1 MMWSVSYCWNKRKP
15 FCVSVAGANMEL
27 TATATITKI
36 GDEYFLPIDLALL
49 KALECAVGDEVT
61 FTVEGN
67 RLIATRHCEE

>member
-1 MMWSVSYCWNKRKP
+1 
-15 FCVSVAGANMEL
+15 MEL

-49 KALECAVGDEVT
+49 EALECAVGDEIH

-67 RLIATRHCEE
+67 RLIATRRNEDQP

>member
-1 MMWSVSYCWNKRKP
+1 MLETFSPVCAFRFQRLIGEDK
-15 FCVSVAGANMEL
+15 MES

-49 KALECAVGDEVT
+49 QALECAVGDEVH
-61 FTVEGN
+61 FTVEGD